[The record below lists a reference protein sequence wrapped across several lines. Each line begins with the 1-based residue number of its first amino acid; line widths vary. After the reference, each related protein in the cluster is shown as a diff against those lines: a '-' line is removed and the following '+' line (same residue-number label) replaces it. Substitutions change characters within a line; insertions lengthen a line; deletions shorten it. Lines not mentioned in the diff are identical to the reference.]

1 MILRKIIY
9 IKIFYAQSYIDY
21 YGKPA
26 GVQPAKKNNDKKALL
41 SVFIQMNSDELNC
54 PGFTNCVNCFLII
67 LQSIRAL
74 HIYHKLFGFHIRY
87 YFFEKFFRC

>member
-1 MILRKIIY
+1 MIRAVIKYTLSICYEIFKKQSMILRKIIY

-41 SVFIQMNSDELNC
+41 SVIIQMNSDELNC
-54 PGFTNCVNCFLII
+54 PGFTNCNNCFLII
-67 LQSIRAL
+67 L
-74 HIYHKLFGFHIRY
+74 
-87 YFFEKFFRC
+87 